1 MLAEFTNE
9 CRVQIIHNYIPESL
23 LKALTML
30 LIEWDGFQKFIVC
43 LECNCLYEYN
53 EYINKRTRE
62 IARCSYIRFP
72 RHPQRRMRTKCNQ
85 PITKIVKTTGGKRT
99 FAPLKVFVFKRIIES
114 IQNLIQQP
122 ENLELFNHWRDRELP
137 SNVMADIY
145 DGAVWKEFLHKDGK
159 ELLSSR
165 YGFGLSIKM
174 WIGSSRTVMYS
185 IL

>member
-1 MLAEFTNE
+1 M
-9 CRVQIIHNYIPESL
+9 
-23 LKALTML
+23 
-30 LIEWDGFQKFIVC
+30 G
-43 LECNCLYEYN
+43 
-53 EYINKRTRE
+53 
-62 IARCSYIRFP
+62 
-72 RHPQRRMRTKCNQ
+72 
-85 PITKIVKTTGGKRT
+85 KTTGGKRT

-122 ENLELFNHWRDRELP
+122 ELFNHWRDRELP